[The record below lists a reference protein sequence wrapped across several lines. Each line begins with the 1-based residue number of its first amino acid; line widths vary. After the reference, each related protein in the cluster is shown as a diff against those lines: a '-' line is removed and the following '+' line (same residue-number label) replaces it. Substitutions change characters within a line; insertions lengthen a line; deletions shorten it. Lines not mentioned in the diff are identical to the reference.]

1 MKNKLKMSCFVS
13 SKIGP
18 SMEAMEKKTGAAG
31 IGEGCDGTRWNSGDA
46 RPRMKF
52 KRHSLD
58 SALVSLIIQS
68 LHIQKSSG
76 I

>member
-1 MKNKLKMSCFVS
+1 MKNKLKMSCFAS
-13 SKIGP
+13 LKIGP
-18 SMEAMEKKTGAAG
+18 LMEAMEKKTGAAG
-31 IGEGCDGTRWNSGDA
+31 TGGGRDGTRWNSGDA
-46 RPRMKF
+46 CRRMKF
-52 KRHSLD
+52 MRHSLD